1 MNSFLCIFIFLKDL
15 RKIKKFISKI
25 ALKFG
30 AVQVLKKIEI
40 KKCEISLKCIVSLFK
55 IIIGFFIFILF
66 CAFITCG
73 LSIIAVNFPQY
84 NTTYWFIEK

>member
-30 AVQVLKKIEI
+30 AVHVLKKIEI
-40 KKCEISLKCIVSLFK
+40 KKCEN
-55 IIIGFFIFILF
+55 G
-66 CAFITCG
+66 
-73 LSIIAVNFPQY
+73 
-84 NTTYWFIEK
+84 